1 MSKKVEKRE
10 CVICGKKFT
19 PKTANALVCG
29 DKCRKV
35 LKQKNKKAHK
45 PQAKCVEKIK
55 IGKPQAK
62 KATPKVVRARD
73 VIPEPLVDGALKLID
88 TDPRA
93 AIAFGKAIINFAFES
108 IGEKAFGTLLK

>member
-55 IGKPQAK
+55 IGKPQVK
-62 KATPKVVRARD
+62 KPAFDRERMASASLTQ
-73 VIPEPLVDGALKLID
+73 LVDGALKLIE
-88 TDPRA
+88 TDPRM
-93 AIAFGKAIINFAFES
+93 AIAFGKTVVDFAIKS
-108 IGEKAFGTLLK
+108 IEEKVLMK